1 MFRFLAAAII
11 FGLVF
16 RALRGLLRVAGGGQ
30 APNRVRHPSQDRSPD
45 PGGPKPATPSVR
57 REDVI
62 DVPYEDI
69 S

>member
-16 RALRGLLRVAGGGQ
+16 RALRGLLRVAGGGPT
-30 APNRVRHPSQDRSPD
+30 PNRVRHPSQGQSPD
-45 PGGPKPATPSVR
+45 PSVRKPATPPVR